1 MEHEVPAV
9 DIFYDQ
15 EQPGR
20 REGQRI
26 RDQNCP
32 EARARFI
39 LVKGTSKVARVS
51 GIYRGS
57 PLGASLL
64 PLRVIPKY
72 LQLGGAGHLELRGS
86 AEKNQG

>member
-26 RDQNCP
+26 RDRNCP

-39 LVKGTSKVARVS
+39 LVKGTSKASRVET
-51 GIYRGS
+51 
-57 PLGASLL
+57 PQGASLL

-72 LQLGGAGHLELRGS
+72 LQLGGAGHPR
-86 AEKNQG
+86 A